1 MDDLLKKLEAEK
13 ELRFKKPWAKLEKGN
28 KLNRLN
34 LYIEQEMKEK
44 ELSEDTGKKLKK
56 LLHTIFEKGILSKS
70 SEIEYCNKK
79 GIKTHIVVRE
89 LNPELI
95 PNKIKLF
102 PSLVKYDKKNKMT
115 IYEGDRT
122 LNNLKRFIN

>member
-34 LYIEQEMKEK
+34 LYIEDEISEK
-44 ELSEDTGKKLKK
+44 ELSEDIGKKLKK

-70 SEIEYCNKK
+70 SEIEYCMETSKIISIKNLVYDEDKNEYNFNLPKKTVKPTTKSKSKIDRHFSRSKENK
-79 GIKTHIVVRE
+79 
-89 LNPELI
+89 
-95 PNKIKLF
+95 
-102 PSLVKYDKKNKMT
+102 
-115 IYEGDRT
+115 
-122 LNNLKRFIN
+122 

>member
-34 LYIEQEMKEK
+34 LYIEDEIKEK
-44 ELSEDTGKKLKK
+44 ELSENIGKKLKK

-70 SEIEYCNKK
+70 SEIEYCNETCKIISIKNLVYDEDKNEYNFNLPKK
-79 GIKTHIVVRE
+79 TVKPTTKSKS
-89 LNPELI
+89 
-95 PNKIKLF
+95 KI
-102 PSLVKYDKKNKMT
+102 
-115 IYEGDRT
+115 DRHFSRSKE
-122 LNNLKRFIN
+122 NR

>member
-34 LYIEQEMKEK
+34 LYIEQETKEK

-56 LLHTIFEKGILSKS
+56 LLHTIFEKGIISKS
-70 SEIEYCNKK
+70 SEIEYCNETCKIISIKNLVYDEDKNEYNFNLPKK
-79 GIKTHIVVRE
+79 VVKPTTKSKSKIDRHFSRSKE
-89 LNPELI
+89 
-95 PNKIKLF
+95 NK
-102 PSLVKYDKKNKMT
+102 
-115 IYEGDRT
+115 
-122 LNNLKRFIN
+122 

>member
-34 LYIEQEMKEK
+34 IYIEDEIKEK
-44 ELSEDTGKKLKK
+44 ELNEDTIKKLKK

-70 SEIEYCNKK
+70 SEIEYCNETCKIISIKNLVYDEDKNEYNFNLPKK
-79 GIKTHIVVRE
+79 VVKPTTKSKSKIDRHFSRSKE
-89 LNPELI
+89 
-95 PNKIKLF
+95 NK
-102 PSLVKYDKKNKMT
+102 
-115 IYEGDRT
+115 
-122 LNNLKRFIN
+122 

>member
-70 SEIEYCNKK
+70 SEIEYCNETCKIISIKNLVYDEDKNEYNFNLPKK
-79 GIKTHIVVRE
+79 VVKPTTKSKSKIDRHFSRSKD
-89 LNPELI
+89 
-95 PNKIKLF
+95 NK
-102 PSLVKYDKKNKMT
+102 
-115 IYEGDRT
+115 
-122 LNNLKRFIN
+122 

>member
-34 LYIEQEMKEK
+34 LYIQNEIEEK
-44 ELSEDTGKKLKK
+44 ELNEDSSKKLKK

-70 SEIEYCNKK
+70 SEIEYCNETCKILNIKNLVYDEYKNEYNFNLPKK
-79 GIKTHIVVRE
+79 TVKPTTKSKSKIDRHFSRSKE
-89 LNPELI
+89 
-95 PNKIKLF
+95 NK
-102 PSLVKYDKKNKMT
+102 
-115 IYEGDRT
+115 
-122 LNNLKRFIN
+122 